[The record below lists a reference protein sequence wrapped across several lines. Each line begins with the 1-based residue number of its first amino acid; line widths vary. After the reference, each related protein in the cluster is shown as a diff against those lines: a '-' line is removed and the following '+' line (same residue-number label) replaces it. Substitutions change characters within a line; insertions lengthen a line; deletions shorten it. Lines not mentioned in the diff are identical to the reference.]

1 MSKLLDEVNETNWLK
16 SLAIDYLKKE
26 KWRKRRGQVYKGIIA
41 ILLIGLLIFMI
52 LGGKETDRTHVGVID
67 IDGEISA
74 TTNASADKVIKSI
87 HNAYQQKG
95 LQALLL
101 RVNSPGGSPVQ
112 ADYIYDELV
121 YYRKLFPKIKVYT
134 ICSDMCASAAY
145 YIASASDDIFAAP
158 SSLVGSI
165 GVIYSSF
172 GFSDAIQK
180 IGVARRLITSGK
192 NKGFLDPFSPMTDN
206 DKTKLKA
213 MLDIIHLQFEDKVK
227 RGRGQRLKISDETF
241 TGLFWTGEQA
251 LKMGLIDGLSNQWQ
265 LIRAKKLSH
274 QLINYTSSGS
284 VIERLSQMLSSEV
297 IGQGVLNQVRYPRL
311 G

>member
-52 LGGKETDRTHVGVID
+52 LGGKDTDRTHVGVID

-172 GFSDAIQK
+172 GFSDAIKK